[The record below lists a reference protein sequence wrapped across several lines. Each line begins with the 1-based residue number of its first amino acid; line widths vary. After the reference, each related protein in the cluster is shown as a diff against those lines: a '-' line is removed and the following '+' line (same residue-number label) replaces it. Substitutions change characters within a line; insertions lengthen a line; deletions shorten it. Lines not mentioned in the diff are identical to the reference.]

1 MMRYFFSS
9 AAAVVCAG
17 AFVAAQA
24 PAGQTPS
31 QPQGGAQG
39 ESSRPTAQASGG
51 ATTTVTGCVYREA
64 DVPGRTPN
72 VAERAGILEDYI
84 LADVRMNAA
93 AGSGATGTS
102 GVAGAPAAGAGAGGA
117 VGGGAAPGGAAAGGA
132 AATTGSSSASAS
144 NSSMYKLELID
155 DNRLQALVGKRVE
168 VTGRIDRESGDS
180 GGRTQG
186 TTGVGGGA
194 ATGSGSTGAPG
205 AVSGNPGSAGNTG
218 ARTGSAGA
226 GAGNAGAGAAGN
238 AGAPAAGDQAR
249 AGQADQSIGPDR
261 IELPEFE
268 VTSIREI
275 AGTCAATPAAR

>member
-39 ESSRPTAQASGG
+39 ESSRPAAQASGG

-84 LADVRMNAA
+84 LADVRMNAG

-117 VGGGAAPGGAAAGGA
+117 VGGGAA
-132 AATTGSSSASAS
+132 ATTGSSSASAS
-144 NSSMYKLELID
+144 NGSMYKLELID

-218 ARTGSAGA
+218 ARTGNAGA

-238 AGAPAAGDQAR
+238 AGAPGAGDQAR

-268 VTSIREI
+268 VTSLREI